1 MPHPASR
8 IPLATWPT
16 PLEAAPRLAVALG
29 LQPDDLAV
37 KRDDLAGPAGGGNKI
52 RKLERTCA
60 EALAAGADVL
70 VTSGAPQ
77 SNHARL
83 TAAAAARLGLG
94 ATLVLEGEPPA
105 GDRGNLL
112 LDRLLGADVVWA
124 GPVDADG
131 LAAAVEHVADRL
143 RAQGRRP
150 HVVPFGGSSPVA
162 AEAYRDA
169 AAEIEQQRPGLDHLA
184 VALGSGGTMAGLVAG
199 LGAERV
205 LGVHTGAVSDPERT
219 VRGLLTGM
227 GVDGGPLRLRLDQV
241 GDGYAALTEPVV
253 AAVRLAART
262 EGLVL
267 DPTYT
272 GRALAGLVAAVAEG
286 DVRPGERVVFLH
298 SGGLPGLFG
307 HPDAARLVS

>member
-1 MPHPASR
+1 VPTVAR

-16 PLEAAPRLAVALG
+16 PLESAPRLAVALG
-29 LQPDDLAV
+29 LRPEDLAV

-60 EALAAGADVL
+60 EALGAGADVL

-94 ATLVLEGEPPA
+94 ATLVLEGEAPD

-124 GPVDADG
+124 GPVDAAG
-131 LAAAVEHVADRL
+131 LATAVEDAAGRL
-143 RAQGRRP
+143 QAQGRRP

-162 AEAYRDA
+162 ARAYVDA
-169 AAEIEQQRPGLDHLA
+169 ATEIEEQWPGLDHLV

-199 LGAERV
+199 LGAGRV
-205 LGVHTGAVSDPERT
+205 LGVHTGAVTDPEQT
-219 VRGLLTGM
+219 VRGLLAGM
-227 GVDGGPLRLRLDQV
+227 GVDAGPLRLRLDQV
-241 GDGYAALTEPVV
+241 GVGYAALTEPVV
-253 AAVRLAART
+253 AAVQLAART

-272 GRALAGLVAAVAEG
+272 GRALAGLVAAVRDGE
-286 DVRPGERVVFLH
+286 VRLGERVVFLH

-307 HPDAARLVS
+307 HPDAARLVG

>member
-1 MPHPASR
+1 MPLPADR
-8 IPLATWPT
+8 VPLATWPT
-16 PLEAAPRLAVALG
+16 PLEPAPRLSAALG
-29 LQPDDLAV
+29 LRPDDLWV

-52 RKLERTCA
+52 RKLERSCA

-70 VTSGAPQ
+70 LTSGAPQ

-83 TAAAAARLGLG
+83 SAAAAARLGLA
-94 ATLVLEGEPPA
+94 ATLVLEGTAPD

-124 GPVDADG
+124 GEVDAAG
-131 LAAAVEHVADRL
+131 LAAAVEDEAERL
-143 RAQGRRP
+143 RSRGRRP
-150 HVVPFGGSSPVA
+150 HVVPFGGSSPTA
-162 AEAYRDA
+162 ALAYVDA
-169 AAEIEQQRPGLDHLA
+169 AVEIEQQRPGTAHLV
-184 VALGSGGTMAGLVAG
+184 VALGSGGTTAGLVAG

-205 LGVHTGAVSDPERT
+205 LAVHTGAVADAEAT
-219 VRGLLTGM
+219 VRGLLEGM
-227 GVDGGPLRLRLDQV
+227 GVAAGPLRLRLDQV
-241 GDGYAALTEPVV
+241 GAGYAHLTEPVV
-253 AAVRLAART
+253 AALRLAART

-272 GRALAGLVAAVAEG
+272 GRALAGLVAAVADG

-307 HPDAARLVS
+307 HPDAARLAG